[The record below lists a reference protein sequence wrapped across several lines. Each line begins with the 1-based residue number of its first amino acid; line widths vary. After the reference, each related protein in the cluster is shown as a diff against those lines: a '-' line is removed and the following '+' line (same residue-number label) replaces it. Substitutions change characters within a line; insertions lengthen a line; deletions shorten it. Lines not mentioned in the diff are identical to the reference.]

1 MTEQILKARDRLLLS
16 DLAQLR
22 FMSQNVLFI
31 ASAFGLMTGGSWI
44 WAPYALLLL
53 LALIADE
60 WGGVDTTNNSHPAT
74 ALQNAM
80 LMLNGPL
87 LAVNATLYAYLFT
100 TGDPLGLA
108 AALKPLGIDLDAA
121 RQATTG
127 LDLALA
133 ILVQGFNW
141 ALGLNAAHELLH
153 RTDQPSYITLSRWI
167 SALGGDPWF
176 SIHHPAIHHRYL
188 GLPSDP
194 GTPMRG
200 MSLYRFYPSVYV
212 GNIAAGARFE
222 HERLRRRGVSL
233 WSLENR
239 FLNGWLVVAVFV
251 AFFYLIAGLKG
262 VAAYAVGAALGRFF
276 LAATD
281 YVQHYGV
288 LRVEGEPLE
297 PRLSWD
303 VYHMG
308 TNAVLYS
315 IGRHSDH
322 HAYPRRACGD
332 LQTRGDSPK
341 HQHGYLVMI
350 ALALA
355 PPLYK
360 KMMQPKLDAWDR
372 TFATDADLA
381 YMRDHGIPCA
391 SREA

>member
-1 MTEQILKARDRLLLS
+1 MTDQSLNLRDRLLLA
-16 DLAQLR
+16 DIAQLR
-22 FMSQNVLFI
+22 FTAQNFLFV
-31 ASAFGLMTGGSWI
+31 ASAVGLMFGGLWI
-44 WAPYALLLL
+44 WAPYVLILLV
-53 LALIADE
+53 ALIADE
-60 WGGVDTTNNSHPAT
+60 AGGVDKTNNPSPPA

-80 LMLNGPL
+80 LMLNPPL
-87 LAVNATLYAYLFT
+87 LAANAILYAYLFAS
-100 TGDPLGLA
+100 GDPLGLA

-127 LDLALA
+127 LNLVLA

-153 RTDQPSYITLSRWI
+153 RTDSPFDIALSRWI

-194 GTPMRG
+194 GTPARG
-200 MSLYRFYPSVYV
+200 TSLYRFYPSVYI

-239 FLNGWLVVAVFV
+239 FLNGWLIVAAV
-251 AFFYLIAGLKG
+251 AACFFAIAGLKG
-262 VAAYAVGAALGRFF
+262 VAVYAIGAALGRFF

-281 YVQHYGV
+281 YVQHYGM
-288 LRVEGEPLE
+288 LRVEGEPLDA
-297 PRLSWD
+297 RLSWD
-303 VYHMG
+303 VYHIG

-322 HAYPRRACGD
+322 HIYPRRACGD
-332 LQTRGDSPK
+332 LRTRGDAPE
-341 HQHGYLVMI
+341 HQHGYLTMI
-350 ALALA
+350 GLALV
-355 PPLYK
+355 PPLFMK
-360 KMMQPKLDAWDR
+360 AMQPKLDEWDR

-381 YMRDHGIPCA
+381 YMREHGIPCA
-391 SREA
+391 ERG

>member
-1 MTEQILKARDRLLLS
+1 MTEQIFKERDKLLLS
-16 DLAQLR
+16 DWAQLR
-22 FMSQNVLFI
+22 FTSQNFLFV
-31 ASAFGLMTGGSWI
+31 ASGVGLMKGGAWI
-44 WAPYALLLL
+44 WAPYLALLL
-53 LALIADE
+53 LALVADE
-60 WGGVDTTNNSHPAT
+60 WGGEDRTNNAAPPT

-87 LAVNATLYAYLFT
+87 LALNAILFAYLFAS
-100 TGDPLGLA
+100 GDPLGLS
-108 AALKPLGIDLDAA
+108 AALRPLGIDLDAA
-121 RQATTG
+121 RQTTTG
-127 LDLALA
+127 INLGIAV
-133 ILVQGFNW
+133 LVQGFNW

-153 RTDQPSYITLSRWI
+153 RTDSPRDLALSRWI

-194 GTPMRG
+194 GTPARG
-200 MSLYRFYPSVYV
+200 MSLYRFYPSVYI
-212 GNIAAGARFE
+212 GNIVAGARFE

-239 FLNGWLVVAVFV
+239 FLTGWLILAVVAGCFFLIAGWKGVAVF
-251 AFFYLIAGLKG
+251 AL
-262 VAAYAVGAALGRFF
+262 GAALGRFF

-288 LRVEGEPLE
+288 LRVEGEPLDA
-297 PRLSWD
+297 RLSWD
-303 VYHMG
+303 VYHVG

-322 HAYPRRACGD
+322 HIYPRRACGD
-332 LQTRGDSPK
+332 LKTRADAPA

-350 ALALA
+350 GLALV
-355 PPLYK
+355 PPLFMRAMK
-360 KMMQPKLDAWDR
+360 PKLDEWDR

-381 YMRDHGIPCA
+381 FMRERGIPCA
-391 SREA
+391 QRG

>member
-1 MTEQILKARDRLLLS
+1 M
-16 DLAQLR
+16 
-22 FMSQNVLFI
+22 
-31 ASAFGLMTGGSWI
+31 
-44 WAPYALLLL
+44 
-53 LALIADE
+53 
-60 WGGVDTTNNSHPAT
+60 
-74 ALQNAM
+74 
-80 LMLNGPL
+80 
-87 LAVNATLYAYLFT
+87 
-100 TGDPLGLA
+100 
-108 AALKPLGIDLDAA
+108 
-121 RQATTG
+121 
-127 LDLALA
+127 
-133 ILVQGFNW
+133 QGFNW

-153 RTDQPSYITLSRWI
+153 RTNSSFDITLSRWI
-167 SALGGDPWF
+167 STLGGDPWF

-188 GLPSDP
+188 GLPCDP

-200 MSLYRFYPSVYV
+200 VSLYRFYPSVYI
-212 GNIAAGARFE
+212 GNIVAGARFE
-222 HERLRRRGVSL
+222 HERLRRCGVSL
-233 WSLENR
+233 WSLQNR
-239 FLNGWLVVAVFV
+239 FLNGWLLVTAFV
-251 AFFYLIAGLKG
+251 GFFFLIAGLKG

-288 LRVEGEPLE
+288 LRVEGEPLDA
-297 PRLSWD
+297 RLSWD

-332 LQTRGDSPK
+332 LRTRGDSPK

-391 SREA
+391 SRAPIPSLERRTFYSCGGASYSLRQSHHGLPCTIKRKLTVDLPLFLHLVIA